1 MCGVLQVPLTD
12 HMLCCFGGK
21 TIAKTRESAS
31 GGYLHTHMPTQNFS
45 KHTHTHTSMR
55 VCVCVCVCVCVFV
68 CVCVCVHTFG
78 AQSVVNG
85 GNFTK

>member
-1 MCGVLQVPLTD
+1 MCVCGVLQVPLTD

-21 TIAKTRESAS
+21 TIGKTRESAS

-45 KHTHTHTSMR
+45 KQTRTR
-55 VCVCVCVCVCVFV
+55 ACVCVCVCLCL
-68 CVCVCVHTFG
+68 CLCVCVHTLG

>member
-12 HMLCCFGGK
+12 NMLCCFGQSPKQENRPVGDIY
-21 TIAKTRESAS
+21 T
-31 GGYLHTHMPTQNFS
+31 HTCPPRILANT
-45 KHTHTHTSMR
+45 HTHTHTSMR
-55 VCVCVCVCVCVFV
+55 ECESMCACVCVF
-68 CVCVCVHTFG
+68 VCVHTFG